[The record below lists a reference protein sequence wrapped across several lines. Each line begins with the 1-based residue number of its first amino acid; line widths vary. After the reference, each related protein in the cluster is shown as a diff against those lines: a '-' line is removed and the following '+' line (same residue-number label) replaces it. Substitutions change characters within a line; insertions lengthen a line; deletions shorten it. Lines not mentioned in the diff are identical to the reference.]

1 MQRQQDHIITAAE
14 LPGRGRRG
22 IIEKKPTLGIEAER
36 RHVDEVR
43 REHEDIREARMK
55 AWNELQDFIRSSKD
69 EDKTLCRITET
80 LTLSW

>member
-1 MQRQQDHIITAAE
+1 MFKVRLVFLNHTE
-14 LPGRGRRG
+14 LYSQ
-22 IIEKKPTLGIEAER
+22 EKKPTLGIDAER

-43 REHEDIREARMK
+43 REHEEIREARMK

>member
-1 MQRQQDHIITAAE
+1 MVRLVFLNHTE
-14 LPGRGRRG
+14 LYSQ
-22 IIEKKPTLGIEAER
+22 EKKPALGIDAER

-43 REHEDIREARMK
+43 REHEEIREARMK
-55 AWNELQDFIRSSKD
+55 AWNELQDFIKSSKD